1 MEGDRRSITKH
12 GERFAVNDPT
22 TPDRIRKWLL
32 EGRQT
37 GATNVIVVCDTFEYD
52 DYPVFVMP
60 GQNPREVAKQYDN
73 VNMQKIMEVYSLHKI
88 VGSHLAF
95 RQRV

>member
-1 MEGDRRSITKH
+1 V
-12 GERFAVNDPT
+12 VNDPT
-22 TPDRIRKWLL
+22 TPDRIRRWLL

-60 GQNPREVAKQYDN
+60 GQNPRDVAKQYDN
-73 VNMQKIMEVYSLHKI
+73 VNMQKIMEVYSLSLDIEMQLKEHR
-88 VGSHLAF
+88 AF
-95 RQRV
+95 HWD